1 VGSRGRGF
9 RTFVVEGFEI
19 LVGTGDAENDALTL
33 GVAARRD
40 LWLHAASTPGSH
52 VVVRHPD
59 DLDELP
65 PPVLDQAATLAAW
78 HSKARD
84 RRGKVEVHVCR
95 AADVSKPRHAPPPGE
110 VRLRRW
116 QSVRVYPRPPAS
128 S

>member
-19 LVGTGDAENDALTL
+19 LVGRGDAENDALTF
-33 GVAARRD
+33 GVAARGD
-40 LWLHAASTPGSH
+40 FWLHAASTPGSH
-52 VVVRHPD
+52 VVVRNPD
-59 DLDELP
+59 ELDELP
-65 PPVLDQAATLAAW
+65 PAVLDRAATLAAW

-95 AADVSKPRHAPPPGE
+95 ASDVSKPRHAPPGE

-116 QSVRVYPRPPAS
+116 ESVRVYPRLPAGP
-128 S
+128 